1 MLRRASLSNQAEF
14 ICFTHLPAHL
24 ILSAVTTVTAP
35 GLILWPI
42 HALSRQSV
50 GRAEEGGCRSVCV
63 CMCVGVCVCVC
74 VCVCACV
81 YACVCEQSHLPNGP
95 GEEKRDLAPG
105 KSTHSVCEPEHTSK
119 DATH

>member
-63 CMCVGVCVCVC
+63 CMCVAVCVCVC
-74 VCVCACV
+74 ERERDGVGWGVGVGWVA
-81 YACVCEQSHLPNGP
+81 STGP
-95 GEEKRDLAPG
+95 DN
-105 KSTHSVCEPEHTSK
+105 SSVNTV
-119 DATH
+119 TT